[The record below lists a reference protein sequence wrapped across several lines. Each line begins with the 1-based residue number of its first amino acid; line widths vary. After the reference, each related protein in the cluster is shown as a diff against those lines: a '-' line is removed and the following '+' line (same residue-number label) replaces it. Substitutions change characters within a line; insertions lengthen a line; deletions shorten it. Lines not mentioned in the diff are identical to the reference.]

1 MIRYSEEKKEKQ
13 AAEALSDGTIVR
25 GTIVKG
31 IAGFYYVDTGSAV
44 YECKAR
50 GVFKNTSIKP
60 YVGDEVKIDL
70 SADTPVVREIC
81 ERKNVFERPPVA
93 NVEQFVFVSALKS
106 PDPNFAVI
114 DRFLTAA
121 EKMDVDVVICFNKAD
136 LADEEI
142 RRSAESVYGDI
153 YPVVFSDA
161 CSGRGVERLRPFL
174 KDRKS
179 ALAGTSGVG
188 KSTILNNLIR
198 DAGAET
204 GSISEKTN
212 RGRHTTRHVELFRLE
227 GGGMIFDTPGFMSF
241 DLPVMEDTELP
252 YLFRE
257 FDRYAGECRFHGC
270 LHRDEPG
277 CAVKEA
283 AALGK
288 ISQSRY
294 HSYLMQLKELGSREK
309 KEQWYRSD
317 RRNR

>member
-1 MIRYSEEKKEKQ
+1 MTAEKPSE
-13 AAEALSDGTIVR
+13 GMIVR
-25 GTIVKG
+25 GTIIKG
-31 IAGFYYVDTGSAV
+31 IAGFYYVDTGSTV

-60 YVGDEVKIDL
+60 YVGDEVRIDI
-70 SADTPVVREIC
+70 SSDTPVICEIC
-81 ERKNVFERPPVA
+81 ERQNVFERPPVA

-106 PDPNFAVI
+106 PDPNFAVV

-136 LADEEI
+136 LAGEEI
-142 RRSAESVYGDI
+142 RRSALSTYGDV
-153 YPVVFSDA
+153 YPLVFSDA
-161 CSGRGVERLRPFL
+161 CSGQGVEQLRPYL

-188 KSTILNNLIR
+188 KSTILNRLIR

-241 DLPVMEDTELP
+241 DLPVMEETELP

-257 FDRYAGECRFHGC
+257 FGRYEGECRFHGC

-283 AALGK
+283 AAQGEIPK
-288 ISQSRY
+288 SRY
-294 HSYLMQLKELGSREK
+294 QSYLMQLKELGSREK